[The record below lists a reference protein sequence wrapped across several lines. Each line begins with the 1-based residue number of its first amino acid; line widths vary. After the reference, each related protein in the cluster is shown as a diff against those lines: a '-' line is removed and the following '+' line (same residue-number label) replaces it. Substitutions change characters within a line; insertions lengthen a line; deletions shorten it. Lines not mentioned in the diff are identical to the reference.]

1 MPADTAFQPDLL
13 AQHDAV
19 LAMYHDQGLPVL
31 KYAGFGEAVNLT
43 LGLPFIRTSVDHG
56 TAFDLAGT
64 GRVRAGSLL
73 AATRLAADL
82 AARTEGQESP

>member
-1 MPADTAFQPDLL
+1 M
-13 AQHDAV
+13 V
-19 LAMYHDQGLPVL
+19 LADIVEDRDL
-31 KYAGFGEAVNLT
+31 
-43 LGLPFIRTSVDHG
+43 FIVS

-64 GRVRAGSLL
+64 GRARAGSLL